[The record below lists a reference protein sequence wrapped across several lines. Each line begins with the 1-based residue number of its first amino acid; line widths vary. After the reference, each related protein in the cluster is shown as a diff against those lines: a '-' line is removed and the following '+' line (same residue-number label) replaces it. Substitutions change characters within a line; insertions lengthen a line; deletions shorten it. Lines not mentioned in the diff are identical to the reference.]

1 MPILNFEPGQT
12 STTYSS
18 GSVNAHAYGNGGS
31 AYGTANYSGVSTTQ
45 PSGTLSTSYVPYQV
59 RRDSFQA
66 YFLRKMR
73 VRFGAYY
80 RPLSDE
86 LRAKLQRNTG
96 VMVTNLVDGSP
107 AFQADI
113 LIGDIILEAD
123 GQGVTVDSLQSA
135 TYADSG
141 NPHDIVL
148 KVLRGDKILNITVK
162 LLP

>member
-1 MPILNFEPGQT
+1 
-12 STTYSS
+12 
-18 GSVNAHAYGNGGS
+18 
-31 AYGTANYSGVSTTQ
+31 
-45 PSGTLSTSYVPYQV
+45 
-59 RRDSFQA
+59 
-66 YFLRKMR
+66 MR